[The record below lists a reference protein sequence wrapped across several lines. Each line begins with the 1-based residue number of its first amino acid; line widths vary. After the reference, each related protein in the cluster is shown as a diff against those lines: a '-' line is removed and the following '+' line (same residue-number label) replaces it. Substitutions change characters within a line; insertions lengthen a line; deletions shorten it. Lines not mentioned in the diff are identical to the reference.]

1 MPGLAPRLPLEK
13 DPEDGFGLIK
23 TYAGLIKQNLR
34 NLVLTAPGERMM
46 DPEFGVGIRNYL
58 FGSPGDNTSEK
69 VQTAIAEQV
78 SRYMSFVDLIE
89 INTNLVEDSQI
100 MHVTLGYRVPSIGV
114 ADRLSIQAS
123 LRNNE
128 ITAI

>member
-58 FGSPGDNTSEK
+58 FGSPGDNTSEE

-78 SRYMSFVDLIE
+78 SRYMSFVELVE
-89 INTNLVEDSQI
+89 INISLVEDSQI
-100 MHVTLGYRVPSIGV
+100 MHVALGYRVPSIGV